1 VNLKLIIMK
10 KIYVC
15 LVGLLAA
22 GTMMAQKNSPV
33 LNGKKNPLIQ
43 EKAPKGVFAQPKG
56 ITLWSNDF
64 SNQADWAT
72 GDAGSAGTPP
82 HVSGDWSITT
92 NASAAPVTALV
103 PAAFTSVANGYAI
116 INSDAE
122 GATATQNAW
131 IYYTGTIDL
140 SATGPNGAQPFV
152 VMTFEQ
158 THRRYAESTFVIYS
172 LDGGTTW
179 QEVEVNADMTVNTNT
194 TNPDQVQVNLTN
206 QIGGQANVKIGF
218 KYTGNYDW
226 FWAVDDVKLTTPDDY
241 DLEMTGAYWGSTGFW
256 GARLPYYQ
264 IPLAQ
269 LTTIDFGGI
278 VSNLG
283 ALDQTDVVFTAS
295 LTGGAYTGTSAAS
308 TVVAGSLDTLDVTTP
323 LTPPATVANHVVNLA
338 VSSGATDAAPANNA
352 VASAATISVNNFVY
366 ARDKGTLASGS
377 FNQGQ
382 GFEVGN
388 IFDMYAA
395 ATLRGIDVVIHPQ
408 AVAGA
413 EMYVKL
419 YSIDPATGDFLF
431 VDESAP
437 YALTTANLG
446 QKITL
451 TLSGPVQLNAD
462 EAYLIV
468 AGSNGD
474 GGATDDLIVGT
485 AGVSEAQTSYYFDMT
500 DQTWYYTTST
510 PMVRMNFDPVLSI
523 NEVVNAFGLNVYPN
537 PANEVIN
544 VSLSK
549 STNATIS
556 VVDVAGKVVKTSSI
570 NGLTSTINASD
581 LTNGVYYVTIT
592 DGTSVATEKVVIKK

>member
-1 VNLKLIIMK
+1 MK

-22 GTMMAQKNSPV
+22 GTVMAQKNSPV
-33 LNGKKNPLIQ
+33 VNGKKNPFIG

-56 ITLWSNDF
+56 ITLWQNDF
-64 SNQADWAT
+64 SVQTDWAT
-72 GDAGSAGTPP
+72 GNAGSTGTPP
-82 HVSGDWSITT
+82 HSAGDWTITT
-92 NASAAPVTALV
+92 NASAAPVAALN

-116 INSDAE
+116 IDSDAE
-122 GATATQNAW
+122 GQSATQNAW

-140 SATGPNGAQPFV
+140 SATGPNGDQPFV
-152 VMTFEQ
+152 VINFQQ
-158 THRRYAESTFVIYS
+158 THRRYAESTYVIYS
-172 LDGGTTW
+172 LDGGATW
-179 QEVEVNADMTVNTNT
+179 QEVEVNATQTQNTNT
-194 TNPDQVQVNLTN
+194 SNPSTVQVNMSN

-226 FWAVDDVKLTTPDDY
+226 FWAVDDVKLMTPDDY
-241 DLEMTGAYWGSTGFW
+241 DLEMTGAHWGSTGSW
-256 GARLPYYQ
+256 DVRLPYYQ

-269 LTTIDFGGI
+269 LTTIDIGGI

-295 LTGGAYTGTSAAS
+295 LTAGGAIGTSAPS
-308 TVVAGSLDTLDVTTP
+308 TVVAGSADTLDITTP

-338 VSSGATDAAPANNA
+338 ASSGATDAAPTNNA
-352 VASAATISVNNFVY
+352 ITNAATISVNNYIY

-377 FNQGQ
+377 YNQGQ

-388 IFDMYAA
+388 IFDIYAA
-395 ATLRGIDVVIHPQ
+395 ATLKGIDVVIHPQ

-419 YSIDPATGDFLF
+419 YSINPTGDFVF
-431 VDESAP
+431 VDESTP

-451 TLSGPVQLNAD
+451 ALSGPVQLNAN
-462 EAYLIV
+462 ESYLIV

-485 AGVSEAQTSYYFDMT
+485 AGVSEALTSFYYDMT
-500 DQTWYYTTST
+500 NTTWYYTTST
-510 PMVRMNFDPVLSI
+510 PMVRMNFDPIVSV
-523 NEVVNAFGLNVYPN
+523 NEVENTFGLSVYPN

-544 VSLSK
+544 ISLNK

-570 NGLTSTINASD
+570 NGLTSSINASD

>member
-1 VNLKLIIMK
+1 MK

-22 GTMMAQKNSPV
+22 GTVMAQKNSPV
-33 LNGKKNPLIQ
+33 LNAKKNSTVY
-43 EKAPKGVFAQPKG
+43 EKVQKGHVSQAKA
-56 ITLWSNDF
+56 ILWQNDF
-64 SNQADWAT
+64 STQSDWTTVLNNGTADAWVL
-72 GDAGSAGTPP
+72 G
-82 HVSGDWSITT
+82 
-92 NASAAPVTALV
+92 
-103 PAAFTSVANGYAI
+103 TSVPSGSFAISPIASTTAANGYALYD
-116 INSDAE
+116 SDLLCSGDQDADVRIV
-122 GATATQNAW
+122 TP
-131 IYYTGTIDL
+131 IDL
-140 SATGPNGAQPFV
+140 TGNVDVKIEFESFYRKFQGNCYVIASTDGVNWTEFEVHTSLAVNGSSANP
-152 VMTFEQ
+152 E
-158 THRRYAESTFVIYS
+158 VI
-172 LDGGTTW
+172 
-179 QEVEVNADMTVNTNT
+179 
-194 TNPDQVQVNLTN
+194 QVNLSSV
-206 QIGGQANVKIGF
+206 IGGSATAYIGF
-218 KYTGNYDW
+218 RYKGGCDYAW
-226 FWAVDDVKLTTPDDY
+226 MVDDVKIATLDNY
-241 DLEMTGAYWGSTGFW
+241 DLEMTNVYWGSTGFW

-264 IPLAQ
+264 IPIAQ
-269 LTTIDFGGI
+269 IAPIDFGGI

-283 ALDQTDVVFTAS
+283 STDQNDVVFTAS
-295 LTGGAYTGTSAAS
+295 LTGGVYTGSSAAS
-308 TVVAGSLDTLDVTTP
+308 TVLAGTLDTLDVTTQ
-323 LTPPATVANHVVNLA
+323 LTPPASAANHVVNLA
-338 VSSGATDAAPANNA
+338 VTSSATDANLANNTI
-352 VASAATISVNNFVY
+352 ASAATIAVNNFIY
-366 ARDKGTLASGS
+366 ARDKGTISGGS

-395 ATLRGIDVVIHPQ
+395 ATLKGIDVVIHPQ

-451 TLSGPVQLNAD
+451 TLSGPVQLNAN
-462 EAYLIV
+462 ESYLIV

-485 AGVSEAQTSYYFDMT
+485 AGVSEAQTSFYLDLT
-500 DQTWYYTTST
+500 DNTWYYTSST
-510 PMVRMNFDPVLSI
+510 PMVRMNFDQTVSI
-523 NEVVNAFGLNVYPN
+523 NEVENTFGLNVYPN